1 VKRRQR
7 AGPLIA
13 TAALGALSL
22 ASIQRPVFRSA
33 IDSVIVDVS
42 VHRDNR
48 PVADL
53 AVADFEIQDN
63 GVVQTID
70 DVRREALPIDVT
82 LVVDLS
88 GSVEGPLFASL
99 QRGMA
104 AIDARLAPGDR
115 ARVVTFNAHV
125 REVHGLEP
133 PGRATPAAIGQPSGT
148 TSMIDALAVS
158 LITPLDPDRRHVA
171 ILFSDGR
178 DMMSFLDEAALV
190 DVAKRVGQTVFAV
203 AVADGTRDHPAHAG
217 AESFLRTLTETT
229 GGKLTVMQRDDDLEA
244 SFVRAFDDFRTSYV
258 LRYTAAGVAREG
270 WHALTVRILRRGDY
284 DVRART
290 GYFGQ

>member
-1 VKRRQR
+1 MVFG
-7 AGPLIA
+7 A
-13 TAALGALSL
+13 AALGALSL
-22 ASIQRPVFRSA
+22 AAAQRPVFRSA
-33 IDSVIVDVS
+33 VDAVMVDVS
-42 VHRDNR
+42 VRHDNR

-53 AVADFEIQDN
+53 TAADFEIRDN

-70 DVRREALPIDVT
+70 DLTRAALPIDVT

-99 QRGMA
+99 QRAMA
-104 AIDARLAPGDR
+104 AVDAQLAPGDR
-115 ARVVTFNAHV
+115 ARVVTFNEHV
-125 REVHGLEP
+125 REVHGLEAP
-133 PGRATPAAIGQPSGT
+133 RTAAEPAIGRPSGT
-148 TSMIDALAVS
+148 TSMIDALTVS

-190 DVAKRVGQTVFAV
+190 DVAKRMGQTVFAV
-203 AVADGTRDHPAHAG
+203 AVADGTRQRPAHAG
-217 AESFLRTLTETT
+217 GEAFLRTLTDTT
-229 GGKLTVMQRDDDLEA
+229 GGELTVMQRDDDLAA

-258 LRYTAAGVAREG
+258 LRYTAAGVARAG
-270 WHALTVRILRRGDY
+270 WHALAVNVLRRGDY
-284 DVRART
+284 DVRARA

>member
-1 VKRRQR
+1 M
-7 AGPLIA
+7 I
-13 TAALGALSL
+13 
-22 ASIQRPVFRSA
+22 
-33 IDSVIVDVS
+33 DVS
-42 VHRDNR
+42 VRHDTR

-53 AVADFEIQDN
+53 TAADFEIRDN

-70 DVRREALPIDVT
+70 DVSREALAIDIT

-104 AIDARLAPGDR
+104 AVNARLAPGDR
-115 ARVVTFNAHV
+115 ARVVTFNEHV
-125 REVHGLEP
+125 REVQGLARAGNA
-133 PGRATPAAIGQPSGT
+133 PGPAIGQPRGT
-148 TSMIDALAVS
+148 TSMIDALTVS

-190 DVAKRVGQTVFAV
+190 DVARRVGQTVFAV
-203 AVADGTRDHPAHAG
+203 AVADGTRHRPAHAG
-217 AESFLRTLTETT
+217 AEAFLRALTETT
-229 GGKLTVMQRDDDLEA
+229 GGALTVMQRDDDLEA

-258 LRYTAAGVAREG
+258 LRYTATGVPREG
-270 WHALTVRILRRGDY
+270 WHTLSVKVLRRGDY
-284 DVRART
+284 DVRARA